1 MCKEIFAVF
10 QVYGMRNVMQFE
22 VCLAVKHGILMV
34 LTIVEGIDQWGWDE
48 IGIQYSSALAVSDEC
63 IHNAQR
69 ELKGCIGSADR
80 PIRCTRG
87 RPKSPFLI
95 DSTRQNANKFTTFAK
110 HQMMPVPL
118 TIWMVVEKLLQVK
131 HRAVVRSG
139 HEGVPFLSVGFCI
152 EVYCYHVLVDLSMRT
167 KLRDCAIFGREL
179 SHTIVEDSSMKNLVL
194 ALLCISLTAV
204 AASAQP
210 KEESFGIGISTG
222 WHQGANV
229 TYVVSQDVHL
239 GMQVGLHSSEN
250 GTHPTFAPTVRYF
263 LSHEG
268 NFHPYAVASMY
279 ISEGGMPGQAY
290 KANTGAL
297 LGVGASFFP
306 AKDVNLYA
314 QVTALNLPLDNN
326 EPLSFGIMMPSVGI
340 EWFIW

>member
-1 MCKEIFAVF
+1 
-10 QVYGMRNVMQFE
+10 
-22 VCLAVKHGILMV
+22 
-34 LTIVEGIDQWGWDE
+34 
-48 IGIQYSSALAVSDEC
+48 
-63 IHNAQR
+63 
-69 ELKGCIGSADR
+69 
-80 PIRCTRG
+80 
-87 RPKSPFLI
+87 
-95 DSTRQNANKFTTFAK
+95 
-110 HQMMPVPL
+110 
-118 TIWMVVEKLLQVK
+118 
-131 HRAVVRSG
+131 
-139 HEGVPFLSVGFCI
+139 
-152 EVYCYHVLVDLSMRT
+152 
-167 KLRDCAIFGREL
+167 
-179 SHTIVEDSSMKNLVL
+179 MKNLVL